1 MVKNFIRKFL
11 EPIHTIFVLEL
22 FIFKPE
28 MCEKN
33 SKVSRAAKSDIG
45 EPSKIS
51 EVSSAYLEILRSFCY
66 IKGIN

>member
-1 MVKNFIRKFL
+1 MDPQSSFQREWWKTSLENFL

-28 MCEKN
+28 MCEKK

-45 EPSKIS
+45 EPSKMS
-51 EVSSAYLEILRSFCY
+51 EVSSAY
-66 IKGIN
+66 